1 MSSNFLLK
9 RLLFLRSDKNITL
22 EELAKLI
29 GTTKQTIYKYEN
41 GIITNIPYEK
51 VYALAKALNT
61 TPDYLMG
68 FTSSNDK
75 SISYNKETGILTI
88 PFINQKL
95 SAGIGEDFLSD
106 DDDISIKKI
115 DILDTL
121 TKGVDKDSL
130 VCAQVK
136 GDSMIDANL
145 YSGDL
150 VIFSKG
156 LINQEGIYVLS
167 LCNEVLIKRLT
178 FDKLDNTI
186 TIISENK
193 KYPQKTVNA
202 DNENLIIL
210 GKVVGWIHGEPV

>member
-1 MSSNFLLK
+1 MSSYFLLE

-61 TPDYLMG
+61 TPDYLIG

-95 SAGIGEDFLSD
+95 SAGRS
-106 DDDISIKKI
+106 
-115 DILDTL
+115 
-121 TKGVDKDSL
+121 
-130 VCAQVK
+130 
-136 GDSMIDANL
+136 
-145 YSGDL
+145 
-150 VIFSKG
+150 
-156 LINQEGIYVLS
+156 
-167 LCNEVLIKRLT
+167 
-178 FDKLDNTI
+178 
-186 TIISENK
+186 
-193 KYPQKTVNA
+193 
-202 DNENLIIL
+202 
-210 GKVVGWIHGEPV
+210 